1 MATHSS
7 IFAWKVQQTEVPGGL
22 QPMGSQSRTRLNY
35 RAHTLG
41 RATPWTGQAPG
52 GTTFKHPLL
61 AIQSETRGPAASVTC
76 ESLQTNRVSVLRPAG
91 PHLRVTSIRRSYTP
105 TAKFQEPCVLSM
117 CMLWAQSLSRV
128 RFL

>member
-1 MATHSS
+1 MTTHSS
-7 IFAWKVQQTEVPGGL
+7 ALALRIPWTEEPGRIRPWGHKN
-22 QPMGSQSRTRLNY
+22 RTRLNY

-61 AIQSETRGPAASVTC
+61 AIQSETRGPAASMTC